1 MKSKLNQLW
10 SPWRATYVTSAK
22 QPEDSPYST
31 NISCF
36 LCESKK
42 LAENAESLVIHKGE
56 HNFIILNKYPYSTG
70 HLLVVP
76 YEHEANLLNLSK
88 ESRNEST
95 DLIDLSIEKLIG
107 EYNPNGF
114 NVGMNLG
121 KAAGAGVPNH
131 IHIHVV
137 PRWEG
142 DTNFMPVTGETKV
155 QPENL
160 ETTYNRLRQHWI

>member
-1 MKSKLNQLW
+1 M
-10 SPWRATYVTSAK
+10 ASAK
-22 QPEDSPYST
+22 QSEDSP
-31 NISCF
+31 NNPNNSCF
-36 LCESKK
+36 LCESQT
-42 LAENAESLVIHKGE
+42 LEESPESLVIHKAE

-76 YEHEANLLNLSK
+76 NKHEANLLNLSN
-88 ESRNEST
+88 ESRREST
-95 DLIDLSIEKLIG
+95 DLIDLSIEKLVD

-121 KAAGAGVPNH
+121 KAAGAGVPTH

-160 ETTYNRLRQHWI
+160 EATYNRLRKHWI

>member
-1 MKSKLNQLW
+1 M
-10 SPWRATYVTSAK
+10 
-22 QPEDSPYST
+22 
-31 NISCF
+31 
-36 LCESKK
+36 
-42 LAENAESLVIHKGE
+42 
-56 HNFIILNKYPYSTG
+56 NKYPYSTG

-76 YEHEANLLNLSK
+76 NKHEANLLNLSN
-88 ESRNEST
+88 ESRREST
-95 DLIDLSIEKLIG
+95 DLIDLSIEKLVD

-121 KAAGAGVPNH
+121 KAAGAGVPTH

-160 ETTYNRLRQHWI
+160 EATYNRLRKHWI

>member
-1 MKSKLNQLW
+1 M
-10 SPWRATYVTSAK
+10 
-22 QPEDSPYST
+22 
-31 NISCF
+31 
-36 LCESKK
+36 
-42 LAENAESLVIHKGE
+42 
-56 HNFIILNKYPYSTG
+56 

-88 ESRNEST
+88 ESRTEST